1 MGNHKRFMGMR
12 VCVIFA
18 LLLALI
24 SIYLSSTLATEE
36 DSSLKVWGSSRVER
50 SAKVDAREKR
60 QKRRR
65 EKSGKKAREMK
76 KAKKEG
82 KKKAKGTKKLRN
94 GSNEK
99 LEKIKNKI
107 GKRGK

>member
-1 MGNHKRFMGMR
+1 MGNHKRFVSMR

-60 QKRRR
+60 QK
-65 EKSGKKAREMK
+65 EKSRKKARRTK
-76 KAKKEG
+76 KAKKG
-82 KKKAKGTKKLRN
+82 RKKKRN
-94 GSNEK
+94 GSKKRKGANQPIK
-99 LEKIKNKI
+99 MRKKIT
-107 GKRGK
+107 RGTKG